1 MLWAI
6 ARRTLRFD
14 SDPVGHTA
22 NPEIELPCDCFTEYT
37 REFASGTIS
46 RRRMLRSLACSNSDT
61 IGSLLRMQ
69 PHPLLK
75 RASGC

>member
-14 SDPVGHTA
+14 FDPVGHTA

-37 REFASGTIS
+37 REFAFGT
-46 RRRMLRSLACSNSDT
+46 T
-61 IGSLLRMQ
+61 
-69 PHPLLK
+69 
-75 RASGC
+75 